1 MSLFGSLNVGYRG
14 LSASQLAMNVTG
26 QNITNANTEGYS
38 RKRVSVSSDARKDDA
53 FGQMGNGVSV
63 DQVHRFRNR
72 FIDDQINSEVAT
84 EGYYKTLDDAY
95 ERIEN
100 IFTEPTD
107 NGLNKYLDTFWN
119 SWQDLANNPADLSA
133 RELVKT
139 NSEVLTNQFHNLS
152 EQLRD
157 YKLSINGMVGSEI
170 EQINNT
176 IREISIL
183 NEEIA
188 TVEVQDGNRAND
200 SRDNRTLKLRQLAE
214 KIDIDFYEDPDGRI
228 TVTTAGSIIVGPKNV
243 NELELFRKSIRENDG
258 FTYSEIYVRFEN
270 TKAEYNPRDGA
281 LKGLFQVRDEEIKGF
296 EADLD
301 DMAETLV
308 KEVNAVHYTGYD
320 LDTDTGLHFFDPE
333 KVNAKN
339 ISVSEDILLNSKNIA
354 AAKGGSIADPVG
366 LPLPGTVPAGTRRID
381 FTDGTAD
388 PLYDSRYRD
397 WLEGSVTVTLG
408 GVPLR
413 EGVGQDFSV
422 DYQSGSIYF
431 NSAVTVP
438 GGSVVSVEFQYND
451 SPFGG
456 VGDGS
461 NALEIA
467 QMKDKFTMKQ
477 DVAGNATQ
485 TIGEFYS
492 AFIGKLGI
500 DRNEATSNYETRR
513 YIIEQLDKRTQELSG
528 VSLDEEMAN
537 MIKFEHTYQASARYI
552 GVIDEMMDVLLNL

>member
-1 MSLFGSLNVGYRG
+1 M
-14 LSASQLAMNVTG
+14 SASQLAMNVTG

-333 KVNAKN
+333 KINAKN

-366 LPLPGTVPAGTRRID
+366 LLLELFLRTRRID

-388 PLYDSRYRD
+388 PRMIQGIAI
-397 WLEGSVTVTLG
+397 GSK
-408 GVPLR
+408 
-413 EGVGQDFSV
+413 
-422 DYQSGSIYF
+422 
-431 NSAVTVP
+431 
-438 GGSVVSVEFQYND
+438 
-451 SPFGG
+451 
-456 VGDGS
+456 
-461 NALEIA
+461 A
-467 QMKDKFTMKQ
+467 Q
-477 DVAGNATQ
+477 
-485 TIGEFYS
+485 
-492 AFIGKLGI
+492 
-500 DRNEATSNYETRR
+500 
-513 YIIEQLDKRTQELSG
+513 
-528 VSLDEEMAN
+528 
-537 MIKFEHTYQASARYI
+537 
-552 GVIDEMMDVLLNL
+552 